1 MNTLNG
7 HFKWGIKTPFIK
19 ILFQVNF
26 RRAAAA
32 GDLGTVQRLI
42 DEESVD
48 INCAG
53 RNGATALHKVLLII
67 YGSYFVTHMHR
78 NILTLLF
85 RQQNIPEFQ

>member
-1 MNTLNG
+1 MNTLTG
-7 HFKWGIKTPFIK
+7 TKWDIETPFVK
-19 ILFQVNF
+19 ILILLFQVNF

-53 RNGATALHKVLLII
+53 RNGATALHKV
-67 YGSYFVTHMHR
+67 
-78 NILTLLF
+78 
-85 RQQNIPEFQ
+85 

>member
-1 MNTLNG
+1 MNTLTG
-7 HFKWGIKTPFIK
+7 TKWDIKTPFVK
-19 ILFQVNF
+19 ILILLFQVNF

-53 RNGATALHKVLLII
+53 RNGATALHKVWLLSSYDHNYDSYLFTHNI
-67 YGSYFVTHMHR
+67 YWLHLW
-78 NILTLLF
+78 I
-85 RQQNIPEFQ
+85 

>member
-1 MNTLNG
+1 MKL
-7 HFKWGIKTPFIK
+7 
-19 ILFQVNF
+19 LFQVNF

-53 RNGATALHKVLLII
+53 RNGATALHKV
-67 YGSYFVTHMHR
+67 
-78 NILTLLF
+78 
-85 RQQNIPEFQ
+85 

>member
-7 HFKWGIKTPFIK
+7 ALKHLELLFK
-19 ILFQVNF
+19 VNF

-53 RNGATALHKVLLII
+53 RNGATALHKV
-67 YGSYFVTHMHR
+67 
-78 NILTLLF
+78 
-85 RQQNIPEFQ
+85 

>member
-1 MNTLNG
+1 MNTLTINRALK
-7 HFKWGIKTPFIK
+7 HLLKK
-19 ILFQVNF
+19 IFQVNF

-53 RNGATALHKVLLII
+53 RNGATALHKV
-67 YGSYFVTHMHR
+67 
-78 NILTLLF
+78 
-85 RQQNIPEFQ
+85 